1 MTSDDNRERRRFRY
15 KARFLGAGAATYIR
29 GEIIDISDSGV
40 CLEGDI
46 SVTVGAQM
54 HLEFEL
60 PTGAVE
66 AVGEVRWVDKR
77 EVGIRFVRINAP
89 SIKAINEATWGLPK
103 RLSYMS
109 QHATK

>member
-1 MTSDDNRERRRFRY
+1 MSDNREHRRFSY
-15 KARFLGAGAATYIR
+15 KARFLGTGSATFIR
-29 GEIIDISDSGV
+29 GEIIDISDTGV

-46 SVTVGAQM
+46 SVTVGTQL

-66 AVGEVRWVDKR
+66 AVGEVRWVENR

-103 RLSYMS
+103 RATYMN
-109 QHATK
+109 KG